1 MSLGGVSVWSLDMD
15 DFKGWFCNLGPYPII
30 ESVKEEFEHKLTL
43 ITSSPEHEK
52 QPEPGIVEQ
61 TVTQVQTVN
70 EKTKPNEA
78 TSAGKLNSVSK
89 SKLTTKSFVNTNNK
103 NKNKNETTSREL
115 IGLTTA
121 SMNSAESKKE
131 SSSLDSIARHFK
143 KKFKAIREIKLIA
156 CLDKKKCHISS
167 SSTNLKSESR
177 KFFFWISS
185 LICLFLFWIF
195 KKLGLVFFFLYF
207 F

>member
-70 EKTKPNEA
+70 QKTKPNEA

-89 SKLTTKSFVNTNNK
+89 SKLTTKAFVNNNNK

-115 IGLTTA
+115 MSGLTTA
-121 SMNSAESKKE
+121 SMNSAESKNE

-156 CLDKKKCHISS
+156 CLDKKKCHISN
-167 SSTNLKSESR
+167 SSTNLKFEI
-177 KFFFWISS
+177 FFWISG
-185 LICLFLFWIF
+185 LIFF
-195 KKLGLVFFFLYF
+195 VFVLNI
-207 F
+207 